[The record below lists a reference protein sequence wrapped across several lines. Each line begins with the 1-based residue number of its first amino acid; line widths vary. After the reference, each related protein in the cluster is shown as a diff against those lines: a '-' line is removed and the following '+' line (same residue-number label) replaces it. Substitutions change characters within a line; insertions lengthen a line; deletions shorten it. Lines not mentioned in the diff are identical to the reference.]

1 MASFANCARRT
12 FLSSV
17 SPRTLLRS
25 LASSKSSPFTLLSK
39 RKLPLNVSRQYK
51 ICLYRLPL
59 ELGCVQSLMPLHS
72 ATASVLLNSMLS
84 SKTGSWGWLSEG
96 ISLLMLICVFSFIFC
111 AFWFHGL

>member
-25 LASSKSSPFTLLSK
+25 LASPKSSPFTRLSK
-39 RKLPLNVSRQYK
+39 RKLPLNVSR
-51 ICLYRLPL
+51 LPL
-59 ELGCVQSLMPLHS
+59 ELGSVQSLMPLHS
-72 ATASVLLNSMLS
+72 ATASVLLNPMLS

-96 ISLLMLICVFSFIFC
+96 ISTPL
-111 AFWFHGL
+111 